1 MDGALH
7 DLASLELADFAACL
21 GQRFQL
27 DAGGTPLELALVSAD
42 ALGGAPS
49 AEGRRHPFSLVFRG
63 PQAPILAQRIHR
75 LESARLGVLE
85 IFLVP
90 IEPDAAGR
98 RYEAVF
104 A

>member
-1 MDGALH
+1 VDGALR
-7 DLASLELADFAACL
+7 DLASLELADFVACL
-21 GQRFQL
+21 GQRFRL
-27 DAGGTPLELALVSAD
+27 DADGTMLELALMSAD
-42 ALGGAPS
+42 ALGAAPS
-49 AEGRRHPFSLVFRG
+49 ADSRRHPFSLVFRG
-63 PQAPILAQRIHR
+63 PHAHALPQRIHR

-90 IEPDAAGR
+90 IEPDAVGR

>member
-1 MDGALH
+1 MDGALR

-21 GQRFQL
+21 GERFRL
-27 DAGGTPLELALVSAD
+27 DAGGTTLELALVSAD
-42 ALGGAPS
+42 ALGAAPS
-49 AEGRRHPFSLVFRG
+49 PHSRRHPFSLVFRG
-63 PQAPILAQRIHR
+63 PHAPTLSQRIHR
-75 LESARLGVLE
+75 LESAHLGVLE

>member
-1 MDGALH
+1 MDGALR

-27 DAGGTPLELALVSAD
+27 DAGGTTLELALVSAD
-42 ALGGAPS
+42 ALGAAPS

-63 PQAPILAQRIHR
+63 PHAPTLSQRIHR
-75 LESARLGVLE
+75 LESAHLGVLE

-90 IEPDAAGR
+90 IEPDAAGQ

>member
-1 MDGALH
+1 MNGALR
-7 DLASLELADFAACL
+7 DLASLGLVDFAACL
-21 GQRFQL
+21 GQRFRL
-27 DAGGTPLELALVSAD
+27 DADGTTLELSLVGAE
-42 ALGGAPS
+42 ALGAAPS
-49 AEGRRHPFSLVFRG
+49 AKSRRHPFSLVFRG
-63 PQAPILAQRIHR
+63 PHEPALSQRIHR
-75 LESARLGVLE
+75 LESERLGVLE

>member
-1 MDGALH
+1 MDGALR
-7 DLASLELADFAACL
+7 DLASLELADFSACL
-21 GQRFQL
+21 GQSFQL
-27 DAGGTPLELALVSAD
+27 EAGGTTLELALVSAD

-49 AEGRRHPFSLVFRG
+49 AHSRRHPFSLVFHG
-63 PQAPILAQRIHR
+63 PHAPTLSQRIHR

-90 IEPDAAGR
+90 IEPDATGQ

-104 A
+104 S

>member
-1 MDGALH
+1 MSGGPR
-7 DLASLELADFAACL
+7 DLATLELADFAACVS
-21 GQRFQL
+21 QKFRL
-27 DAGGTPLELALVSAD
+27 DASDTTLDLVSAEG
-42 ALGGAPS
+42 LGAAP
-49 AEGRRHPFSLVFRG
+49 ADGRRRSFSIVFRG
-63 PQAPILAQRIHR
+63 PRTPALPQRIHR
-75 LESARLGVLE
+75 LESVRLGVLE

>member
-1 MDGALH
+1 VDGALR
-7 DLASLELADFAACL
+7 DLASLELADFSACV
-21 GQRFQL
+21 GQRFRL
-27 DAGGTPLELALVSAD
+27 DLGGTTLELSLVSAD
-42 ALGGAPS
+42 ALGEAPS
-49 AEGRRHPFSLVFRG
+49 ADSRRHPFSLVFRG
-63 PQAPILAQRIHR
+63 PHAPALSQRIHR

-90 IEPDAAGR
+90 IEPDAAGQ